1 MGAFEDFVNA
11 NLGIR
16 KPLITDSGPPSS
28 SLKAAGIVGSNYLD
42 SDSNNLYEKT
52 GENNTLDWIK
62 IAVLGEA
69 RGGAGASGASG
80 SSFDPSNFTGGLNIE
95 MSGDSNLLNIYT
107 PTHISGHVFTF
118 DYSGIIGTGEL
129 VSFSVDDSG
138 HVGVNT
144 TGSSYNFHVAGS
156 TCLGGGNLNLN
167 YNAIPKSDPHQTG
180 RVWIS
185 GSHHLMISSG

>member
-42 SDSNNLYEKT
+42 SDNNNLYEKT
-52 GENNTLDWIK
+52 GENNTLDWTK
-62 IAVLGEA
+62 VAVLGEA
-69 RGGAGASGASG
+69 RGGSGVNL
-80 SSFDPSNFTGGLNIE
+80 SNFTGGLNIE
-95 MSGDSNLLNIYT
+95 ISGDSNLLNIYT

-144 TGSSYNFHVAGS
+144 TGSDYNFHVVGS